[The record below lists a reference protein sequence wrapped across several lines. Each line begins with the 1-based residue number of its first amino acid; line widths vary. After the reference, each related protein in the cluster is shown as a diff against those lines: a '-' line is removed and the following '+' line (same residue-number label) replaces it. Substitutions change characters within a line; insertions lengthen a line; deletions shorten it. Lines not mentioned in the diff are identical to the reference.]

1 MSKRRSGII
10 SALAALALATGVLAP
25 GSRGRALPATVR
37 SCPASPVHYQRAP
50 SPPAATLPW
59 VAPEPRSVGLVGRL
73 FYYEAYPS
81 VTWGRRHIREFRI
94 YTGGRSPD
102 GRVNMKI
109 LWTAPPPLDERA
121 LVVRGARLGGGHF
134 TQRLAVG
141 PSIVKVPRP
150 GCWRLSLSLGRVTTR
165 LTVLAV
171 RGRVGSV

>member
-1 MSKRRSGII
+1 MSRRRSGAI
-10 SALAALALATGVLAP
+10 SALTALALAAGILA
-25 GSRGRALPATVR
+25 GDSRGRALPATTH
-37 SCPASPVHYQRAP
+37 SCPAALVHYERAP

-59 VAPEPRSVGLVGRL
+59 IAPEPRSVGLVGRL
-73 FYYEAYPS
+73 FYYQAYPS
-81 VTWGRRHIREFRI
+81 VTWGRRRIREFRI

-102 GRVNMKI
+102 GRINMKI
-109 LWTAPPPLDERA
+109 LWSAPPPLDER
-121 LVVRGARLGGGHF
+121 LVVRGSRLGGGRF

-171 RGRVGSV
+171 RGRAGSV